1 VNKLKGFTLIEW
13 LLVIIL
19 IGIVGATAA
28 PLLQHHQIF
37 QERFFINDLSA
48 MLRYAHKVALMTGC
62 EVKISYNDHHELSLY
77 QRQSCNGDFTQK
89 VISPY
94 LMSENKDYIVNIP
107 HSVVLD
113 ANLPFFMDSDGKVYD
128 QSHQWKNKLTLH
140 IKKQKLIIDGKT
152 GFIYENE

>member
-1 VNKLKGFTLIEW
+1 MNRAKGFTLIEW

-19 IGIVGATAA
+19 IGIVGATAS

-37 QERFFINDLSA
+37 QERFFINDLSS
-48 MLRYAHKVALMTGC
+48 MLRYAHKVATMTGC
-62 EVKISYNDHHELSLY
+62 EVKINYNDRHELSLY

-107 HSVVLD
+107 PSIALHAD
-113 ANLPFFMDSDGKVYD
+113 LPLYIDSDGKVYD
-128 QSHQWKNKLTLH
+128 QSHQWKKKLILQ
-140 IKKQKLIIDGKT
+140 IEKQQLIIDATT
-152 GFIYENE
+152 GFVYEK